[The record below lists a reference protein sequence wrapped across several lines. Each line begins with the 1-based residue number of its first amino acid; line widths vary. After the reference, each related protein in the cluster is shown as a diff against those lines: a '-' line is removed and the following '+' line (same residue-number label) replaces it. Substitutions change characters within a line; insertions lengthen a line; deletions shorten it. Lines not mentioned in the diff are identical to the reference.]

1 MTRQQL
7 KKPGRTQYSKRR
19 SGFAMIVC
27 AVLLMAMTLMAL
39 STIDVVGRDQTVAGY
54 QSRKSMSLYAA
65 EAGLAEVL
73 RTLEATGTPDLTAG
87 VLGDTTIFPHGQPSY
102 ALDSTVANPVEDLGT
117 AGISGQTANVGG
129 TNYELH
135 LFRVR
140 VEGLAP
146 GTIATRIE
154 VALGVVVSNTSQ

>member
-1 MTRQQL
+1 
-7 KKPGRTQYSKRR
+7 
-19 SGFAMIVC
+19 MIVC

-39 STIDVVGRDQTVAGY
+39 SAIDVVGRDQTVAGY

-65 EAGLAEVL
+65 EAGLAELL
-73 RTLEATGTPDLTAG
+73 RTLEDTGTPGLTAG
-87 VLGDTTIFPHGQPSY
+87 NLGDTTIFPHGQPSY
-102 ALDSTVANPVEDLGT
+102 ALDPTVADPIEDLGT
-117 AGISGQTANVGG
+117 TGISGQTANVGG

-140 VEGLAP
+140 VQGMAP

-154 VALGVVVSNTSQ
+154 VALGVVTSNTAQ